1 MSNSK
6 LEKAVE
12 DYRVA
17 KRCYENHNSIINMRE
32 VTRTKHIMMEALDR
46 SKPIEDQFETSH

>member
-1 MSNSK
+1 MSNPK
-6 LEKAVE
+6 IDQAVA
-12 DYRVA
+12 DYRAA
-17 KRCYENHNSIINMRE
+17 KKNYENHNSIINMRE